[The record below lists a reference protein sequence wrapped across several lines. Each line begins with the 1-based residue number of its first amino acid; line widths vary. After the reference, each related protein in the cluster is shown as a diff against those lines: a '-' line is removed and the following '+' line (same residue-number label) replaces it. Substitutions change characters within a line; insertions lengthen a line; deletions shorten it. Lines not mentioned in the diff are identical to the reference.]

1 MTAPSTIRLAAPR
14 DAACISALYEAAY
27 TSPDSVS
34 PSDNY
39 AFPQILSPEW
49 VEAALE
55 TKMVVWLLAE
65 ADDRLMGAAG
75 FGAVRY
81 ELLFGGVCGIHVGE
95 TASTVNSHRSTGT
108 AFPPDIGTP

>member
-65 ADDRLMGAAG
+65 ADDGLMGAAG
-75 FGAVRY
+75 FLRGLGSRDDGIAECFGLAVEPGA
-81 ELLFGGVCGIHVGE
+81 L
-95 TASTVNSHRSTGT
+95 TGWKW
-108 AFPPDIGTP
+108 PV